1 MHGGITQASYNV
13 HITEANAKHL
23 TLHVK
28 KIMSTEDIAKATGLT
43 ATEIDLL

>member
-1 MHGGITQASYNV
+1 
-13 HITEANAKHL
+13 L

-43 ATEIDLL
+43 ATEIDLLWSRSFLLEQQIVSK